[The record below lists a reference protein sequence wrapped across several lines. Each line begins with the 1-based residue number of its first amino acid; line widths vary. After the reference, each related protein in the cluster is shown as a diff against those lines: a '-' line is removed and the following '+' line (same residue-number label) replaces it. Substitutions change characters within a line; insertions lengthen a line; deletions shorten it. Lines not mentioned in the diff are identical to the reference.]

1 MAYWWFIGG
10 FGVPKW
16 NPNSSKHSRQIGCSR
31 EKAISS
37 KFHTCI
43 RGITCG
49 HHLLSSKPS
58 PSLLL
63 PNSREKLTPPF
74 LHCKKT
80 NLVKL
85 FLGFCHVWRGSKR
98 CSPTTMHVCH
108 CFTGQL
114 KASKSLSL
122 GVFASTP
129 SINHY
134 GGFPTNT
141 TCIVL
146 VA

>member
-1 MAYWWFIGG
+1 MCQSGIQIRQNT
-10 FGVPKW
+10 P
-16 NPNSSKHSRQIGCSR
+16 RQIGCSR

-108 CFTGQL
+108 CFTSQL